1 MNVNVIFELYSI
13 INYIC
18 WKNICPSCNICSEK
32 QFICMLKPQS
42 MIMGI
47 KTEVSWKPTTCKC
60 GWTYKWWKMSLK
72 PKVDRKFLYS
82 FKASKH
88 NSDLK
93 EEKKAFMVGF
103 LCYCAFR
110 LIVSH
115 SRGILVLLYVLVL
128 SIQKN
133 DLIVSFF
140 FHVII

>member
-1 MNVNVIFELYSI
+1 MNVDEP
-13 INYIC
+13 INDEEYPTNPK
-18 WKNICPSCNICSEK
+18 WSEN
-32 QFICMLKPQS
+32 S
-42 MIMGI
+42 Y
-47 KTEVSWKPTTCKC
+47 TV
-60 GWTYKWWKMSLK
+60 
-72 PKVDRKFLYS
+72 

-93 EEKKAFMVGF
+93 EGKKAFMIGF

-115 SRGILVLLYVLVL
+115 SRGILVLLYVLAL

-133 DLIVSFF
+133 DLIVSYF